1 MQSIAGVSDTSCTPV
16 KIELDTHGYDSE
28 EGRCHAMENQRKLPT
43 IQDVARQ
50 AKVSAAT
57 VSRVLSSPERVSEA
71 TRERVNLAVTE
82 TGYTI
87 NQAARSLRMQKA
99 KTILAAMP
107 GIGNPFYST
116 ILDAVVKEATTRG
129 YGLLVTGRLGDDPA
143 RWLSD
148 YFLSNRA
155 DGLLLFDGFLD
166 TRKLHAIAGERSLLP
181 LVAAYDELP
190 DPQINSVITDNL
202 QAAERAVQHLCD
214 YGHRKIGHV
223 SGPSR
228 NTFPNE
234 RLVGFRK
241 AMFEQRLQIREDW
254 IIAGDYTMESGLA
267 AGRYFAGLSERPTA
281 VFAANDEIA
290 IGLIAELRRHGIECP
305 RDISVMGFDDISI
318 SQNYSPS
325 LTTMR
330 QPREQI
336 GRIATETLVNILEG
350 NVASPDP
357 VRIVLK
363 SELIMRESTAP
374 LRAT

>member
-1 MQSIAGVSDTSCTPV
+1 MDNPKKT
-16 KIELDTHGYDSE
+16 
-28 EGRCHAMENQRKLPT
+28 PT
-43 IQDVARQ
+43 IQDVARH

-57 VSRVLSSPERVSEA
+57 VSRVLSSPDRVSLA
-71 TRERVNLAVTE
+71 TRERVTSAVAE
-82 TGYTI
+82 TGYTM
-87 NQAARSLRMQKA
+87 NQAARSLRLQRA
-99 KTILAAMP
+99 RTILTAMP

-116 ILDAVVKEATTRG
+116 ILDAVVTEATSRG
-129 YGLLVTGRLGDDPA
+129 YGVLVTGRLGDDPA
-143 RWLSD
+143 KWLSD

-166 TRKLHAIAGERSLLP
+166 TRRLHAIAGEGGALP

-202 QAAERAVQHLCD
+202 QAAERAVEHL
-214 YGHRKIGHV
+214 YGLGHRRIGHI

-241 AMFEQRLQIREDW
+241 AMFEHRLTVREDW
-254 IIAGDYTMESGLA
+254 IVPGDYTMEAGQRA
-267 AGRYFAGLSERPTA
+267 ARHFAGLGERPTA
-281 VFAANDEIA
+281 IFAANDEMA
-290 IGLIAELRRHGIECP
+290 IGLIATLRRHGIECP
-305 RDISVMGFDDISI
+305 RDISVMGFDDISV
-318 SQNYSPS
+318 SQNYAPA

-350 NVASPDP
+350 NRTGSDP

-363 SELIMRESTAP
+363 SELIVRESTAR
-374 LRAT
+374 LTT

>member
-1 MQSIAGVSDTSCTPV
+1 MDAPR
-16 KIELDTHGYDSE
+16 KI
-28 EGRCHAMENQRKLPT
+28 PT
-43 IQDVARQ
+43 IQDVARH

-71 TRERVNLAVTE
+71 TRQRVTIAVSE

-87 NQAARSLRMQKA
+87 NQAARTLRMQRA
-99 KTILAAMP
+99 RTILTAMP

-116 ILDAVVKEATTRG
+116 ILDAVVTTAASRG
-129 YGLLVTGRLGDDPA
+129 YGVLVTGRLGDDPA
-143 RWLSD
+143 RWLAD
-148 YFLSNRA
+148 YYQSNRA

-166 TRKLHAIAGERSLLP
+166 TRKLHAITGPNTQMP

-202 QAAERAVQHLCD
+202 QAAGRAVQHLYD
-214 YGHRKIGHV
+214 LGHRRIGHI

-241 AMFEQRLQIREDW
+241 ALFEHRLDVREDW
-254 IIAGDYTMESGLA
+254 IFAGDYTMPSGRA
-267 AGRYFAGLSERPTA
+267 AASYFSSLKEMPTAIFAG
-281 VFAANDEIA
+281 NDEMA
-290 IGLIAELRRHGIECP
+290 IGLIAALHKLGIECP
-305 RDISVMGFDDISI
+305 RDVSVIGFDDISV
-318 SQNYSPS
+318 SENYAPP

-330 QPREQI
+330 QPREKI

-350 NVASPDP
+350 NVVSSDP
-357 VRIVLK
+357 VRVLLQSEIVV
-363 SELIMRESTAP
+363 RESTASP
-374 LRAT
+374 KG

>member
-1 MQSIAGVSDTSCTPV
+1 MDIP
-16 KIELDTHGYDSE
+16 
-28 EGRCHAMENQRKLPT
+28 RKLPT
-43 IQDVARQ
+43 IQDVARH
-50 AKVSAAT
+50 ARVSAAT
-57 VSRVLSSPERVSEA
+57 VSRVLSSPHRVSEA
-71 TRERVNLAVTE
+71 TRERVTLAVLQ

-87 NQAARSLRMQKA
+87 NQAARSLRLQKA
-99 KTILAAMP
+99 KTILTAMP

-116 ILDAVVKEATTRG
+116 ILDAIVTTATARG
-129 YGLLVTGRLGDDPA
+129 YGVLVTGRLGDDPA

-166 TRKLHAIAGERSLLP
+166 TRKLHTISGEGSHLP

-202 QAAERAVQHLCD
+202 QAAERAVQHLYD
-214 YGHRKIGHV
+214 LGHRRIGHI

-234 RLVGFRK
+234 RLVGYRK
-241 AMFEQRLQIREDW
+241 AMFEHRLEVRDNW
-254 IIAGDYTMESGLA
+254 IVAGDYTMESGRA
-267 AGRYFAGLSERPTA
+267 AGNFFGGLKEMPTA
-281 VFAANDEIA
+281 VFAANDEMA

-305 RDISVMGFDDISI
+305 RDISIMGFDDIGVA
-318 SQNYSPS
+318 QNYAPA

-336 GRIATETLVNILEG
+336 GRIAAETLINILEG
-350 NVASPDP
+350 NIANPDP
-357 VRIVLK
+357 VRVVLSSDLIV
-363 SELIMRESTAP
+363 RESTAP
-374 LRAT
+374 LKSP